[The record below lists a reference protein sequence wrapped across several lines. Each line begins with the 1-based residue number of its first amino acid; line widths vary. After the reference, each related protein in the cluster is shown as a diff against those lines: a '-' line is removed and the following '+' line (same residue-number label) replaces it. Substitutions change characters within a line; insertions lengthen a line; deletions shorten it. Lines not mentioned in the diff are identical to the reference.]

1 MGLGSFSGSRPEA
14 LEREGQVGLKS
25 REEEGVRGGH
35 SCGPGGPIF
44 PSAPDTVGRGR
55 DLSPAR
61 DADLFSGSA
70 QAVGKKKTPDQRVL
84 QVLGALPGQR
94 SHFPRGP
101 PPTKP
106 LDRRLSRT
114 KVVQEST
121 LLSCVQ
127 ESSVSPARW
136 DLPRA
141 RAVPFL
147 PSHPG
152 LPGRGPVSP
161 SYGSPGTSTR
171 FFRQV

>member
-44 PSAPDTVGRGR
+44 PPAPDTVGRGR
-55 DLSPAR
+55 DLPPAR
-61 DADLFSGSA
+61 GADLFSGSA

-94 SHFPRGP
+94 SYFPQGP

-106 LDRRLSRT
+106 LDRGLSRT
-114 KVVQEST
+114 KVVLCAGEQ
-121 LLSCVQ
+121 C
-127 ESSVSPARW
+127 
-136 DLPRA
+136 
-141 RAVPFL
+141 L
-147 PSHPG
+147 PSQMGSSQGKGCAFLAFTSRTPWTRACLPIIRVPG
-152 LPGRGPVSP
+152 DQH
-161 SYGSPGTSTR
+161 
-171 FFRQV
+171 QVLQAGMTD